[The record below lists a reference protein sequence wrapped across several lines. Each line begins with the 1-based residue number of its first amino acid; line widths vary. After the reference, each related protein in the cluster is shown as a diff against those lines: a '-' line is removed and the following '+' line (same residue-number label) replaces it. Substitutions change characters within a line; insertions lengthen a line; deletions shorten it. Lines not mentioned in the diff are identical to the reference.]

1 MAYIQPEIVAEAR
14 KVDLLSYLKATDPS
28 ELVRFVFILITISRD
43 REVLMPCKLF
53 SEESTKYD
61 IFLRPKVRTTT
72 II

>member
-1 MAYIQPEIVAEAR
+1 
-14 KVDLLSYLKATDPS
+14 
-28 ELVRFVFILITISRD
+28 LITISRD